1 VKGKHKRTPPAAPI
15 APIEPVAAPSH
26 PLWTY
31 APVLVALAS
40 LLPRIVHAHFGLLD
54 DAVTLSIARQVLAH
68 PSVSLHAY
76 ESAGRFLP
84 FYWLYGAF
92 CYALGGSHP
101 AVFYAGNAVLLALTV
116 AALIALLRKFAAT
129 AFMTWA
135 ASLCFIFSAA
145 AADAYGTLSKGE
157 PLALAAML
165 GSLWMAQQASRAD
178 RPVPWWT
185 LAGALALV
193 AVGTR
198 ETAIVLV
205 AIAGAWFLLTFW
217 RGLGEP
223 VLLSRRS
230 LAIYLAVLASA
241 VTPLFLVRF
250 LLRNSM
256 AAGSYAS
263 HYQLT
268 ADNLSQS
275 RLLWGYS
282 LVRNFPEL
290 IILLLAAAALAG
302 RKRLRQGQLLL
313 MMLVWMI
320 LTAGILM
327 PWPHSDPYYDLAFTA
342 GSSVFCG
349 VMAGELLRMARRT
362 RRGWRAWMRRWT
374 ARAVLPVA
382 AALAAIVAINSIG
395 MERAQIAVD
404 DANADLLEAL
414 AKLPPRSVVL
424 VNVPATHEYFH
435 ELRLH
440 AETLL
445 GRPDLR
451 IAPLDFPMPEAGE
464 EALPHYVVSLDAAR
478 QRWPLLRGPMTEN
491 VVALWKNYWEKSRGP
506 DVRPPRQLV
515 HTWQLADLGLEA
527 IWCGFGWGP
536 ALVCPQ
542 PVLRPTLDLR
552 RSFYAWDIYPYQL
565 SKDPVRAASFDRG
578 VWTIQQPSGAPLRL
592 ALGEPGDVP
601 VAADWEGDGRLEP
614 GVYRPSVNR
623 WFIDRKLSGKP
634 DLVFSLPG
642 MRPDDVPVAGAWEG
656 RGAGP
661 GYYRPAVYT
670 WRFFRLSG
678 AAVEELPLVHF
689 GIPGS
694 IPLVGDWRGDGRVRP
709 GFLNPKNGV
718 AILAEG
724 FDDSA
729 ARVGFTLSPGAP
741 VVVNWT
747 GKGVATVNT
756 FRDGKWARRLANC
769 DCAPSNPAAEF
780 APVLPPGQ
788 PFAGRWKSPLK
799 AH

>member
-1 VKGKHKRTPPAAPI
+1 
-15 APIEPVAAPSH
+15 
-26 PLWTY
+26 
-31 APVLVALAS
+31 VLVALAS

-54 DAVTLSIARQVLAH
+54 DAVTLNIARQVLAQ

-76 ESAGRFLP
+76 ENAGRFLP

-92 CYALGGSHP
+92 CLAVAGARP
-101 AVFYAGNAVLLALTV
+101 AIFYAGNAVLLALTV
-116 AALIALLRKFAAT
+116 AVLIALMRKFAAPS
-129 AFMTWA
+129 FMTWT

-165 GSLWMAQQASRAD
+165 GSLWMAQQASRSD
-178 RPVPWWT
+178 RPIPYWT

-198 ETAIVLV
+198 ETALVLV
-205 AIAGAWFLLTFW
+205 AIAGGWFLLTFW
-217 RGLGEP
+217 RRLGEP
-223 VLLSRRS
+223 VLLSRRL
-230 LAIYLAVLASA
+230 LAIYLAVLTASMA
-241 VTPLFLVRF
+241 PLFVVRF
-250 LLRNSM
+250 LLRNSL
-256 AAGSYAS
+256 AAGGYAA

-290 IILLLAAAALAG
+290 MVLLLAAAALAG

-320 LTAGILM
+320 LTMGILL

-342 GSSVFCG
+342 GSSIFGG
-349 VMAGELLRMARRT
+349 VMAGELLRIARSTRST
-362 RRGWRAWMRRWT
+362 RRGWQHAWRGRARRWP
-374 ARAVLPVA
+374 ARAVLAVA
-382 AALAAIVAINSIG
+382 AGLWAIVAVDSIG
-395 MERAQIAVD
+395 MARAQIAVD

-414 AKLPPRSVVL
+414 ARLPPRSVVL

-440 AETLL
+440 AQTLL

-451 IAPLDFPMPEAGE
+451 LAPLDFPLPAAGE
-464 EALPHYVVSLDAAR
+464 EALPHYVVSLDEAR

-491 VVALWKNYWEKSRGP
+491 AVAIWKNYWEKSRGTAAQ
-506 DVRPPRQLV
+506 PPRQIARA
-515 HTWQLADLGLEA
+515 WQMADLGLEA

-552 RSFYAWDIYPYQL
+552 QSFYAWDIYPYPL
-565 SKDPVRAASFDRG
+565 SQDPVRAASFDRG
-578 VWTIQQPSGAPLRL
+578 VWTIEQPSGAPLRL

-614 GVYRPSVNR
+614 GVYRPSANR

-642 MRPDDVPVAGAWEG
+642 MRPGDVPVAGAWEG

-670 WRFFRLSG
+670 WRLFRLAG
-678 AAVEELPLVHF
+678 AAVEEEMSELPPVHF
-689 GIPGS
+689 GIPES
-694 IPLVGDWRGDGRVRP
+694 IPLVGDWGGDGRARLGFFNPVR
-709 GFLNPKNGV
+709 GV
-718 AILAEG
+718 AILA
-724 FDDSA
+724 DRLADSA
-729 ARVGFTLSPGAP
+729 ARVGFTLTPGAP

-756 FRDGKWARRLANC
+756 VRDGKWARSLANC
-769 DCAPSNPAAEF
+769 DCEPSNPAAEF

-788 PFAGRWKSPLK
+788 PFAGRWKSPLEVR
-799 AH
+799 

>member
-1 VKGKHKRTPPAAPI
+1 VKGRA
-15 APIEPVAAPSH
+15 
-26 PLWTY
+26 Y

-40 LLPRIVHAHFGLLD
+40 LLPRMVHARFGLLD

-76 ESAGRFLP
+76 ENAGRFLP

-92 CYALGGSHP
+92 CFAVGGAHP
-101 AVFYAGNAVLLALTV
+101 AIFYAGNAVLLALTV
-116 AALIALLRKFAAT
+116 AVLIALLRKFAAT
-129 AFMTWA
+129 TFMIWA

-165 GSLWMAQQASRAD
+165 GSLRMAQQASRSE

-185 LAGALALV
+185 LSGALALV

-198 ETAIVLV
+198 ETAIVLL
-205 AIAGAWFLLTFW
+205 AIAGGWFLLTFW

-230 LAIYLAVLASA
+230 LAIYLAVLAAA

-263 HYQLT
+263 RYQLT

-290 IILLLAAAALAG
+290 IVLLLAAAALAG
-302 RKRLRQGQLLL
+302 RKRLKQGQLLL

-320 LTAGILM
+320 LTMGILL
-327 PWPHSDPYYDLAFTA
+327 PWPHSDPYYDLPFTA
-342 GSSVFCG
+342 GSSMFCG
-349 VMAGELLRMARRT
+349 VMAGELLRIARST
-362 RRGWRAWMRRWT
+362 RRGWRVWMRRWS
-374 ARAVLPVA
+374 ARTVLPVA
-382 AALAAIVAINSIG
+382 AALWAIVAVNSIG
-395 MERAQIAVD
+395 MARAQIAVD
-404 DANADLLEAL
+404 DTNADLLEAL
-414 AKLPPRSVVL
+414 SRLPPRSVVL

-435 ELRLH
+435 EIRLH
-440 AETLL
+440 AQTLL

-451 IAPLDFPMPEAGE
+451 IAPLDFPVPEAG
-464 EALPHYVVSLDAAR
+464 EALPHYVISLDEAR

-491 VVALWKNYWEKSRGP
+491 AVAFWKNYWEKSRGP
-506 DVRPPRQLV
+506 DGRPPRQIA
-515 HTWQLADLGLEA
+515 HTWQMADLGLEA
-527 IWCGFGWGP
+527 LWCGFGWGP

-552 RSFYAWDIYPYQL
+552 RSFYAWDIYPYPL

-578 VWTIQQPSGAPLRL
+578 VWTIEQPSGAPLRL

-661 GYYRPAVYT
+661 GYYRPTVYT
-670 WRFFRLSG
+670 WRLFRLVG
-678 AAVEELPLVHF
+678 AAVEELPELSPVHF
-689 GIPGS
+689 GIPES
-694 IPLVGDWRGDGRVRP
+694 IPVVGDWSGDGRARL
-709 GFLNPKNGV
+709 GFFNPRNGV
-718 AILAEG
+718 AILAERLA
-724 FDDSA
+724 DSA
-729 ARVGFTLSPGAP
+729 ARVSFTVSPGAP

-747 GKGVATVNT
+747 GKGVATVNSV
-756 FRDGKWARRLANC
+756 RDGKWARRLANC
-769 DCAPSNPAAEF
+769 DCEGSNPAAEF
-780 APVLPPGQ
+780 STVLPAGQ
-788 PFAGRWKSPLK
+788 LFAGRWKSPREGR
-799 AH
+799 

>member
-1 VKGKHKRTPPAAPI
+1 MKGRA
-15 APIEPVAAPSH
+15 
-26 PLWTY
+26 Y

-76 ESAGRFLP
+76 ENAGRFLP

-92 CYALGGSHP
+92 CLAVAGARP

-116 AALIALLRKFAAT
+116 AALIALMRKFAAT

-165 GSLWMAQQASRAD
+165 GSLWMAQRASRSD
-178 RPVPWWT
+178 RPVPYWM

-205 AIAGAWFLLTFW
+205 AIAGGWFLLTFW
-217 RGLGEP
+217 RRLGEP
-223 VLLSRRS
+223 VLLSRRA
-230 LAIYLAVLASA
+230 LAIYLAVLAASMA
-241 VTPLFLVRF
+241 PLFVVRF

-263 HYQLT
+263 HYRLT

-275 RLLWGYS
+275 CRLWGYS

-290 IILLLAAAALAG
+290 IVLLLAAAALAG
-302 RKRLRQGQLLL
+302 RKRLKQGQLLL

-320 LTAGILM
+320 LAMGILL

-342 GSSVFCG
+342 GASMFCG
-349 VMAGELLRMARRT
+349 VMAGELLRLSRNRARST
-362 RRGWRAWMRRWT
+362 RRGWARRWS
-374 ARAVLPVA
+374 ARIVLAAA
-382 AALAAIVAINSIG
+382 AALAAIVAVNNIG
-395 MERAQIAVD
+395 MARAQIAVD

-414 AKLPPRSVVL
+414 VRLPPRSVVL
-424 VNVPATHEYFH
+424 VNVPATHEYFP

-440 AETLL
+440 AQTLL

-451 IAPLDFPMPEAGE
+451 IEPLDFPLPAAGE
-464 EALPHYVVSLDAAR
+464 EALPHYVVSLDEAR

-491 VVALWKNYWEKSRGP
+491 AVAVWKNSWEKSRGP
-506 DVRPPRQLV
+506 AAQPPRRIAR
-515 HTWQLADLGLEA
+515 TWQMADLGLEA

-552 RSFYAWDIYPYQL
+552 RSFYAWDIYSYPL

-578 VWTIQQPSGAPLRL
+578 VWTIEQPSGAPLRL
-592 ALGEPGDVP
+592 ALGEPDDVP

-614 GVYRPSVNR
+614 GVYRPSANR

-670 WRFFRLSG
+670 WRLFRLTEG
-678 AAVEELPLVHF
+678 AVEDLATVHF
-689 GIPGS
+689 GIPES
-694 IPLVGDWRGDGRVRP
+694 IPLAGDWAGDGRARL
-709 GFLNPKNGV
+709 GFLNPVRGV
-718 AILAEG
+718 AILA
-724 FDDSA
+724 DRLADSA
-729 ARVGFTLSPGAP
+729 ARVGFTLPPGAP
-741 VVVNWT
+741 VVVDWT

-756 FRDGKWARRLANC
+756 VRDGKWARSLANC
-769 DCAPSNPAAEF
+769 DCEASNPAAEF

-788 PFAGRWKSPLK
+788 PFAGRWKSPLEGR
-799 AH
+799 

>member
-1 VKGKHKRTPPAAPI
+1 MKAKRKRPPPAKVGTAAI
-15 APIEPVAAPSH
+15 AVPVAPPIVPSEPASEPH
-26 PLWTY
+26 PLWAY

-40 LLPRIVHAHFGLLD
+40 LLPRIVHARFGLLD

-76 ESAGRFLP
+76 ENAGRFLP

-92 CYALGGSHP
+92 CYALGGTHP
-101 AVFYAGNAVLLALTV
+101 AIFYAGNAVLLALTV
-116 AALIALLRKFAAT
+116 AALIALMRKFAAT
-129 AFMTWA
+129 TFMTWA

-165 GSLWMAQQASRAD
+165 GSLWMAQQASRSD

-185 LAGALALV
+185 LSGALALV

-217 RGLGEP
+217 RGLGKP
-223 VLLSRRS
+223 VLLSRRA
-230 LAIYLAVLASA
+230 LAIYLAVLAAA
-241 VTPLFLVRF
+241 VAPLFLVRF

-268 ADNLSQS
+268 ADNLAQS

-290 IILLLAAAALAG
+290 IVLLLAAAAY
-302 RKRLRQGQLLL
+302 RLLTRAAPIRAATVRERLEQGQLLL
-313 MMLVWMI
+313 MMLIWMI
-320 LTAGILM
+320 LAAGILL

-342 GSSVFCG
+342 GSSIFCG

-362 RRGWRAWMRRWT
+362 RRGWSAWAKRWT
-374 ARAVLPVA
+374 ARLVLTA
-382 AALAAIVAINSIG
+382 AAGLAAIVAVNSIG

-404 DANADLLEAL
+404 EANADLLEAL
-414 AKLPPRSVVL
+414 ARLPPQSVVL
-424 VNVPATHEYFH
+424 VNLPATHEYFH
-435 ELRLH
+435 ELRMH

-451 IAPLDFPMPEAGE
+451 IAPLDFPIPEAGE
-464 EALPHYVVSLDAAR
+464 EALPHYVVSLDEAR

-506 DVRPPRQLV
+506 GVRPPRQIA
-515 HTWQLADLGLEA
+515 HTWQMADLGLEA

-565 SKDPVRAASFDRG
+565 SKDPVRAASSTAVCGPSSSLRARPCGWRWASRATCRWRRIGRAMDASSRG
-578 VWTIQQPSGAPLRL
+578 CTGLR
-592 ALGEPGDVP
+592 
-601 VAADWEGDGRLEP
+601 RT
-614 GVYRPSVNR
+614 
-623 WFIDRKLSGKP
+623 
-634 DLVFSLPG
+634 
-642 MRPDDVPVAGAWEG
+642 AGSS
-656 RGAGP
+656 
-661 GYYRPAVYT
+661 T
-670 WRFFRLSG
+670 
-678 AAVEELPLVHF
+678 
-689 GIPGS
+689 GS
-694 IPLVGDWRGDGRVRP
+694 
-709 GFLNPKNGV
+709 
-718 AILAEG
+718 
-724 FDDSA
+724 
-729 ARVGFTLSPGAP
+729 
-741 VVVNWT
+741 
-747 GKGVATVNT
+747 
-756 FRDGKWARRLANC
+756 
-769 DCAPSNPAAEF
+769 
-780 APVLPPGQ
+780 
-788 PFAGRWKSPLK
+788 
-799 AH
+799 